1 MPGVR
6 KYSPNHPLPSFPSLS
21 IAIFLSIKR
30 CQERLPLIRFFLNIA
45 PDALAQGKRF
55 FKNFLKKRKEQK
67 QEQQQQQHQQ
77 EGTTQQTQPPPGTS
91 TEQQYGGGQQQ
102 QQATPTTSAPAP
114 AAGMAPTPTSTMGTS
129 GRAGGQVKTGELWEW
144 RVLSAAQ
151 RAIC

>member
-67 QEQQQQQHQQ
+67 QEQQQQQ
-77 EGTTQQTQPPPGTS
+77 EGTTQQTHPPPGTS
-91 TEQQYGGGQQQ
+91 TTEQQYRGGEQQ

-129 GRAGGQVKTGELWEW
+129 GRAGGQVKTGELWKW